1 MIEVLP
7 FNKTLF
13 NDFTLD
19 TKKLTKYIYIND
31 IQLISN
37 LMAIDLPIKN
47 KKLALRNIFDFLT
60 YLEFKMDEEGETLI
74 QIPSSILIEYFNRDE
89 YKKYMKILENINILT
104 KVPYEDG
111 TFYKAP
117 FNQKNKGDKW
127 NKIEKKG
134 ICMQYRI
141 HNEYINKEDLA
152 IIILEDDRSKNTFVN
167 EVENLDERYINTIKK
182 LRIDIPK
189 AIEAEIKYFQE
200 KNLTIPNLRKRISRI
215 FYTERKRF
223 IKKGKK
229 VDRIYHSF
237 TNVSRVSRKHL
248 NINMKDIDV
257 VNCQPLLMVAELKRT
272 NMDYDIN
279 YKSDCEEGC
288 FYERFYDINRKK
300 GISDEE
306 HRIPT
311 KVAIYKNIFFGF
323 NKISKHNK
331 RFKELYPE
339 TWLSLEKISLEENSL
354 AQRLQNLESKLFN
367 NLIPE
372 KSKYYFTLFDAIYF
386 DNILDK
392 YKLEKIVKD
401 YFSQYEIKVQIK

>member
-7 FNKTLF
+7 FNKTIF

-37 LMAIDLPIKN
+37 LMVIDLPIKN

-60 YLEFKMDEEGETLI
+60 YLEFKMDEKQDTVI
-74 QIPSSILIEYFNRDE
+74 TIHSNILEKFFSRNE
-89 YKKYMKILENINILT
+89 YKKYMDILKNLNILT
-104 KVPYEDG
+104 KVPYVDG
-111 TFYKAP
+111 TFHTPKFRAS
-117 FNQKNKGDKW
+117 
-127 NKIEKKG
+127 
-134 ICMQYRI
+134 QYRI

-189 AIEAEIKYFQE
+189 AIESEIKYFQE